1 MLVWM
6 VSMSVKSRELL
17 DHATMEE
24 VVMDDDYYI
33 EVAIA
38 YLGLAIRD
46 NSRSEKIEIG
56 KAIDNGTWE
65 EE

>member
-1 MLVWM
+1 MKTGRV
-6 VSMSVKSRELL
+6 V

>member
-1 MLVWM
+1 
-6 VSMSVKSRELL
+6 
-17 DHATMEE
+17 
-24 VVMDDDYYI
+24 MDDDYYI